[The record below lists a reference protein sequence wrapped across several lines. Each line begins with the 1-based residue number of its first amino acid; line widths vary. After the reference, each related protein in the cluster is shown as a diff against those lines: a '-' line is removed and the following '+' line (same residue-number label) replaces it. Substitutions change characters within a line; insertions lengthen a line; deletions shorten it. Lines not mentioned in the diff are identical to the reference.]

1 MRACGRC
8 LMLKEWDDDALHDG
22 RPAGP
27 ASGRRDDVGSPPP
40 RGVRGMSGRGGG
52 AVPACRAAQGA
63 AGAPAG
69 ARPLA
74 RRARGGA
81 RRTPAAAQPL
91 GPVEPRG
98 GGGRGRAHRAP
109 SDLDQPAG
117 RGRARPREAAVRDAG
132 AGVGALRPRRPRD
145 QRPVGG
151 ARGRPGRPHCADRR
165 GADAAGPTD
174 PGPPR
179 GTRETLA
186 AAGGPDAAA
195 HERPRLPRQLRGA
208 VRPRRILSMQRKW
221 IVTATA
227 ALAAWPGGLVAQQPP
242 RAPRAP
248 RVFTYSVTDNRG
260 RIGVVVRTDADPET
274 DKVGAKIE
282 GVTPGGPADKA
293 GLKVG
298 DIITKF
304 NGTSLAAVKA
314 EDEDQ
319 SGPGTKLVELAR
331 KLTPDDTVQVEYRRG
346 NDTKQATLVAADLG
360 PRFQM
365 EMPGPPDI
373 ALAPM
378 LGMDHFEMFGSPWGD
393 LELVSLN
400 SDLGEYFGA
409 KDGVLVVKAPADST
423 LPLKGGD
430 VITSIGGRKPA
441 NPSHAMRI
449 LRSYETG
456 ETVSIEILRKQKRM
470 SLTWKVPA
478 REDRFFRMHRE
489 REEHEDQSGLRHLQ
503 LRRRVHLQRA

>member
-151 ARGRPGRPHCADRR
+151 ARSRPGRPHCADRR

-221 IVTATA
+221 IVMATA

-304 NGTSLAAVKA
+304 NGTSLAGAKA
-314 EDEDQ
+314 EDEEE
-319 SGPGTKLVELAR
+319 SGPGSKLIELAR
-331 KLTPDDTVQVEYRRG
+331 KLAPGDTARLEYRRG
-346 NDTKQATLVAADLG
+346 TDAKKATLVAERSEEHTSELQSHSDLVCRLLLATRPHSAPHSFPTRRSSDLRSATLSPSSTGRRSRGLRPKTRRSRGRDRSSSSWRASSRPATPRGSSTDGG
-360 PRFQM
+360 PTRRRRRSWPRIWAPGSGWRCRGWRCQG
-365 EMPGPPDI
+365 PGP
-373 ALAPM
+373 
-378 LGMDHFEMFGSPWGD
+378 
-393 LELVSLN
+393 
-400 SDLGEYFGA
+400 
-409 KDGVLVVKAPADST
+409 
-423 LPLKGGD
+423 
-430 VITSIGGRKPA
+430 
-441 NPSHAMRI
+441 
-449 LRSYETG
+449 
-456 ETVSIEILRKQKRM
+456 
-470 SLTWKVPA
+470 
-478 REDRFFRMHRE
+478 
-489 REEHEDQSGLRHLQ
+489 
-503 LRRRVHLQRA
+503 